1 MFETLI
7 RLDDR
12 FKTLHNNMSD
22 VLLHSIRFLSLR
34 FRMLYKTKTGVGD
47 CVNSYL
53 VKIPATQAISSDV
66 LIRCLVVRCTL
77 NERSYFFGEVFQ
89 KSFIFNL
96 SRRNENIWHVINI
109 NICIGIILF
118 INFTELL
125 FLWWYHVLLAVIRH
139 LGYSTKPKVASE
151 KHKFEKIM

>member
-12 FKTLHNNMSD
+12 FMTLHNNMPD
-22 VLLHSIRFLSLR
+22 VLLYSIHFLSLR
-34 FRMLYKTKTGVGD
+34 FCMLCKTKTDVGD

-66 LIRCLVVRCTL
+66 LIRCLVRRCTL
-77 NERSYFFGEVFQ
+77 NERSYFFGEFFQ
-89 KSFIFNL
+89 KCFIFNL
-96 SRRNENIWHVINI
+96 SRRNEDIWHVINI
-109 NICIGIILF
+109 NICISIILF

-125 FLWWYHVLLAVIRH
+125 FIAVSCAVG
-139 LGYSTKPKVASE
+139 GYPASRTLDKTE
-151 KHKFEKIM
+151 SSH